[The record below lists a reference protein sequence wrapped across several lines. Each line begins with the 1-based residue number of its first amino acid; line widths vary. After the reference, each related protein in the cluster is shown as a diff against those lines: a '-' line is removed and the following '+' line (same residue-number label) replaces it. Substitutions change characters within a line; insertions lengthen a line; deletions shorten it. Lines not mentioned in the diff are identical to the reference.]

1 MFTVIKMLHGCFVD
15 YYPCK
20 IHNNFQKGEVT
31 YVNIKDRSNKEVV
44 RFFSL
49 SRSFRRYYRSDLFVS
64 LVLEP
69 LLLQTRQ

>member
-44 RFFSL
+44 GFIS
-49 SRSFRRYYRSDLFVS
+49 YQDHSDNITDLIYL
-64 LVLEP
+64 LV
-69 LLLQTRQ
+69 

>member
-44 RFFSL
+44 GFF
-49 SRSFRRYYRSDLFVS
+49 F
-64 LVLEP
+64 P
-69 LLLQTRQ
+69 IKII